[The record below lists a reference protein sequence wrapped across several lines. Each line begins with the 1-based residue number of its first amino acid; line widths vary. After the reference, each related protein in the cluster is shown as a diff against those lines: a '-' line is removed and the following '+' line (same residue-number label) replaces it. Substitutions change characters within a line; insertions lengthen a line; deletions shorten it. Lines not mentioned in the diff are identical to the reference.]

1 MAGEDEHREAKQVG
15 AGRAFRID
23 SEHFPVPIEHRE
35 LIAGIDELDRD
46 NRQADAVVIAVL
58 QQQDRRDII
67 ELEEMKPLRLVEAR

>member
-15 AGRAFRID
+15 AGRFFGID
-23 SEHFPVPIEHRE
+23 SERFPVLIEHRE

-67 ELEEMKPLRLVEAR
+67 ELEEMKSLRLIEAR